1 MLGLKHDFLKS
12 ILKVCV
18 YIYIYTYI
26 YSLAVFTEKSNAP
39 GYV

>member
-1 MLGLKHDFLKS
+1 
-12 ILKVCV
+12 V
-18 YIYIYTYI
+18 YIYIYIYIYI